1 MLKKTHQSTHVKFLI
16 PTIPRDRARTNPF
29 GFQSFYAAR
38 SEDSVLAGL
47 KSISQSCLPSQL
59 GCLRGIGP
67 LRAGAELLPDHMDP
81 ALLMKQDILLEVFKD
96 EQDAVNS
103 FFPDR
108 VVLTCLDYFSQ

>member
-1 MLKKTHQSTHVKFLI
+1 
-16 PTIPRDRARTNPF
+16 
-29 GFQSFYAAR
+29 
-38 SEDSVLAGL
+38 
-47 KSISQSCLPSQL
+47 
-59 GCLRGIGP
+59 
-67 LRAGAELLPDHMDP
+67 MDP